1 MALMFPSDYKEWLE
15 KQSLRTINHE
25 RVKILSYMYKYEND
39 LLAHQE
45 IDPTTPPEY
54 VYWNAKKL
62 LEVLEEV
69 AAAKMGE
76 QNRE

>member
-1 MALMFPSDYKEWLE
+1 MALMFPSEYKEWLE
-15 KQSLRTINHE
+15 KQSLSTINHE
-25 RVKILSYMYKYEND
+25 RVKILSYMYKYESD

-45 IDPTTPPEY
+45 IDPTTHPEY

-69 AAAKMGE
+69 RAAKMEE
-76 QNRE
+76 QNR

>member
-1 MALMFPSDYKEWLE
+1 
-15 KQSLRTINHE
+15 
-25 RVKILSYMYKYEND
+25 MYKYEND

-45 IDPTTPPEY
+45 IDPTTPPKY

-62 LEVLEEV
+62 LEVLDKV

-76 QNRE
+76 QNR